1 MAGLAT
7 LERRE
12 AEEFVRSWE
21 RWFDR
26 GDYQTMAGYYA
37 DDARLIATHLP
48 TVTGRAAIEQFWRI
62 ACDGARAAGVKR
74 TVHLEKVE
82 SAGDLGYMRGTV
94 LLTRPETA
102 EPATVRYVTL
112 WKRLAAGAWY
122 LIEDISSA
130 APTTPTPRT
139 GSIGGGHPDRR
150 TLSNG

>member
-1 MAGLAT
+1 MMAGLAT

-12 AEEFVRSWE
+12 AEEFVRSWQ
-21 RWFDR
+21 RWFDS

-48 TVTGRAAIEQFWRI
+48 TVPGRAAIEHFWRI

-94 LLTRPETA
+94 LLTRP
-102 EPATVRYVTL
+102 
-112 WKRLAAGAWY
+112 
-122 LIEDISSA
+122 
-130 APTTPTPRT
+130 
-139 GSIGGGHPDRR
+139 
-150 TLSNG
+150 